1 MLKKTAL
8 PLLTLLLLLPTLT
21 RAQGYFL
28 PEISEPFISKLIAL
42 AKLNYPKSKSIELK
56 VKMAD
61 DNIKKVKNS
70 WLDFVSFSASYS
82 PSNTTT
88 LTGLSLSGYQAS
100 MSVNLAGLLQK
111 KYSVRQSK
119 DDYTM
124 ALLSRDD
131 YYISLESDVRSRY
144 IKYLQQAITLKVQNQ
159 NAVEIFASYKL
170 IKYKYEKAEEN
181 FDSYSKALI
190 SYTEIQQNIIASEA
204 ALYMAKINL
213 EELIGKK
220 LEDIR

>member
-1 MLKKTAL
+1 MLKKTVL
-8 PLLTLLLLLPTLT
+8 PFIPMLLFLP
-21 RAQGYFL
+21 RFSKAQGYFL
-28 PEISEPFISKLIAL
+28 PEISETYITKLITL
-42 AKLNYPKSKSIELK
+42 AKQNYPRAKSMELR
-56 VKMAD
+56 VKMAN
-61 DNIKKVKNS
+61 DNVKKVKNS
-70 WLDFVSFSASYS
+70 WFDFVSFSASYS

-111 KYSVRQSK
+111 KYSIRQTK

-124 ALLSRDD
+124 ALLSKEDF
-131 YYISLESDVRSRY
+131 YISLESDVRARY
-144 IKYLQQAITLKVQNQ
+144 IKYLQQTIALKVQNQ
-159 NAVEIFASYKL
+159 TAVEVFASYKL
-170 IKYKYEKAEEN
+170 IKYKYEKAEES
-181 FDSYSKALI
+181 FDSYSKSLV